1 MAIGRRASAFASTA
15 VTQVRAGSGRALSTS
30 AAAQQRT
37 YRDTIPNL
45 ALGPSSRVLLLNATG
60 RASTLHAKLSLSLG
74 TNIVGGTSS
83 KSTHPDAELSQ
94 KFPLFPDV
102 RTAVREL
109 GGVDAAAV
117 FVPPSAAADAVLE
130 CIEEEIPTV
139 VAVAEGIPTRD
150 QMRVMAAL
158 HSQSKSRYLGANSPG
173 YTNPRGARLG
183 IAPVAAASPG
193 CIGIA
198 ARSGTLSYEAMGA
211 TKDLGLGQSYCLG
224 LGGDAYPGTRTD
236 EALEFLLNDP
246 TTKGIIIVGEV
257 GGTMEEDVSTYLDS
271 LPSPP
276 SKPIVGFIAGL
287 GVPEGRSYGH
297 SGAIYHDGS
306 AHSALQKR
314 KRWMASGV
322 RVTGTIGETAMAI
335 KEEMDRLGIK
345 YP

>member
-1 MAIGRRASAFASTA
+1 MGRFQLLHKSKRSGDVNDKQQRIVSPMAIGRRASAFASTA

-193 CIGIA
+193 CIGELSPSLSVFEIYA
-198 ARSGTLSYEAMGA
+198 AAADPKFLIFRHRRSIRYAVVRGHGGHKGSRPGAELLSRSG
-211 TKDLGLGQSYCLG
+211 
-224 LGGDAYPGTRTD
+224 R
-236 EALEFLLNDP
+236 
-246 TTKGIIIVGEV
+246 
-257 GGTMEEDVSTYLDS
+257 
-271 LPSPP
+271 
-276 SKPIVGFIAGL
+276 
-287 GVPEGRSYGH
+287 
-297 SGAIYHDGS
+297 
-306 AHSALQKR
+306 
-314 KRWMASGV
+314 
-322 RVTGTIGETAMAI
+322 
-335 KEEMDRLGIK
+335 
-345 YP
+345 